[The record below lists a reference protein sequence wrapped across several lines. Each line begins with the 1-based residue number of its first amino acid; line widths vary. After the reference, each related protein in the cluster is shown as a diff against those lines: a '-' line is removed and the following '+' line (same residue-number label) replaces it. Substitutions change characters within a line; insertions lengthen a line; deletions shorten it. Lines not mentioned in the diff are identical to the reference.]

1 LYLFQPKTQI
11 IMKLETL
18 RKLYVT
24 ELRSLYSAEKQI
36 LVGLKKMK
44 AAAHHEELKQAF
56 EQHYS
61 ETEGQ
66 IERLKQIFD
75 RLGESPKGETSRAAL
90 GLLAEGDKIIK
101 ARGESDV
108 IDAGLIAA
116 AQKIEHNE
124 IACYGTAIAYGKQL
138 GDQESVSLLEQSL
151 DEEYATDKRLTA
163 MAEGSINREAS
174 YSSGYT
180 TGYYEDNY
188 TESNSGISVTG
199 LLLGAAA
206 GVAVGM
212 LLAPSTGNDF
222 RRKIST
228 QANNLFD
235 QFGGQLGSVSD
246 VAKSLIEKFTAAQG
260 GSSAGNNPNQNPN
273 PNPAPNSNPNPQSY
287 NSPYGQGGPKF

>member
-1 LYLFQPKTQI
+1 
-11 IMKLETL
+11 MKLETL

-36 LVGLKKMK
+36 LLGLKKMK
-44 AAAHHEELKQAF
+44 AAASHDELKQAF
-56 EQHYS
+56 EQHYA

-66 IERLKQIFD
+66 INRLVQIFD
-75 RLGESPKGETSRAAL
+75 RLAESPKGQISKATL
-90 GLLAEGDKIIK
+90 GLIAEGEKMIK
-101 ARGESDV
+101 AKGNSDV

-124 IACYGTAIAYGKQL
+124 IACYGTAIAYAKQL
-138 GDQESVSLLEQSL
+138 GDHESAMLLQQNL

-163 MAEGSINREAS
+163 MAEGSINNEAN
-174 YSSGYT
+174 YS
-180 TGYYEDNY
+180 TGYYEESYDNNQ
-188 TESNSGISVTG
+188 SNPGISVSG

-212 LLAPSTGNDF
+212 LLAPSTGSDF
-222 RRKIST
+222 RRKISS

-246 VAKSLIEKFTAAQG
+246 VAKSLLNKFTEQ
-260 GSSAGNNPNQNPN
+260 SGNSDNPGNKPG
-273 PNPAPNSNPNPQSY
+273 PQSQ
-287 NSPYGQGGPKF
+287 NSPYGPGGPKKF